1 MSIGQHHNNMA
12 SEGIR
17 LKNYR
22 TYMTSFGKIQIV
34 PSYNCKHGD
43 ITSDKIDLFD
53 TKIENEINRRM
64 DDFADNLADEYSE
77 YLNKKVVDELF
88 KEKYRQQRNEFDY
101 RNAAHDFVE
110 GLEIGDN

>member
-1 MSIGQHHNNMA
+1 
-12 SEGIR
+12 
-17 LKNYR
+17 
-22 TYMTSFGKIQIV
+22 MTSFGKIQIV

-64 DDFADNLADEYSE
+64 NDFADNLADEYSE

-110 GLEIGDN
+110 GLDIEDN